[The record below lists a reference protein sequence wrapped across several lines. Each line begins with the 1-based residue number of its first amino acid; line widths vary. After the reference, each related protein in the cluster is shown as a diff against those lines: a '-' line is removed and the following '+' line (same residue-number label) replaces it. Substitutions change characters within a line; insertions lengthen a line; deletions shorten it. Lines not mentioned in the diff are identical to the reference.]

1 MTRRGGCFL
10 YGYYGAGN
18 FGDDLLLAAVLRGLH
33 GIAPQTRFFIRSH
46 GQAMPLP
53 PGMTAE
59 IAETEQVWQQV
70 GRSRIAKAA
79 AYLAGYRPYLR
90 RCDWLIFGG
99 GTLFH
104 ARGTLLPLLLQLALC
119 VMARLQGLRIAAIGV
134 GIAELPSPAARLVMR
149 AIIGC
154 CGLFL
159 VRDAAALRQAAG
171 AARLTADLA
180 FSDAALRPLPMQQA
194 GDAIGLCVYPPAC
207 QPGSPA
213 LQTMALAMRAWLAD
227 GRSVVFVVFQP
238 ADHEVFGNLR
248 RLLDLAEDAVPER
261 LATLPALADGS
272 LFAGIGM
279 MLGMRFHGL
288 VTAAQAG
295 LPFAGLAHDNKI
307 SEFCARFAMPWLPAG
322 GWDGAALAGMPAALQ
337 GRHPDPLVVQT
348 CRAAANENFSMIAAL
363 MNTAHD

>member
-18 FGDDLLLAAVLRGLH
+18 FGDDLLLAAVLHGLH
-33 GIAPQTRFFIRSH
+33 DIAPQNRFFIRSH
-46 GQAMPLP
+46 GQAISLP
-53 PGMTAE
+53 PSVAAE
-59 IAETEQVWQQV
+59 IAETEQVWRRS
-70 GRSRIAKAA
+70 GRNRIASAV
-79 AYLAGYRPYLR
+79 AYLAAYRPYFR

-119 VMARLQGLRIAAIGV
+119 VIARLQGVRIAAIGV
-134 GIAELPSPAARLVMR
+134 GIAELPNPAARLVMW
-149 AIIGC
+149 AIIRC
-154 CGLFL
+154 CSLFL
-159 VRDAAALRQAAG
+159 VRDAAALRQAG
-171 AARLTADLA
+171 DTARLTADLA

-213 LQTMALAMRAWLAD
+213 LQAMARAMRAWLAD
-227 GRSVVFVVFQP
+227 GRSVVFVVFQD
-238 ADHEVFGNLR
+238 ADRQVFDNLR
-248 RLLDLAEDAVPER
+248 RLLDLAVDAIPER

-307 SEFCARFAMPWLPAG
+307 SAFCAQFTMPWLPV
-322 GWDGAALAGMPAALQ
+322 DGSDGKVLAGLPAALQ
-337 GRHPDPLVVQT
+337 GRHPDPAVVQA
-348 CRAAANENFSMIAAL
+348 CRAAANENFSKIALL
-363 MNTAHD
+363 MNATHD